1 MPDQTTR
8 STRSMVIREI
18 EGHKFEAV
26 LATETPVDRQ
36 GYTEV
41 LRISPSA
48 VDLER
53 FPIALLRSHDMSDLP
68 IGVVSNPRFNNGEL
82 IADISISDSEDGKEV
97 V

>member
-8 STRSMVIREI
+8 STRAMVIREI
-18 EGHKFEAV
+18 EGHRFEAV

-53 FPIALLRSHDMSDLP
+53 FPIALLRGHGHDMSDLRP
-68 IGVVSNPRFNNGEL
+68 VAQIC
-82 IADISISDSEDGKEV
+82 
-97 V
+97 